1 MEVVHQTRDLFLL
14 WGWVKTYYYHIL
26 GEELSINQLYFRV
39 PSGHQGFDPQP
50 CGLHRPC
57 CFSPWC
63 RNSPHLAPPPSPR
76 AWVRLSAAR
85 PWWVSSLVAGKSRNP
100 GFFMVN
106 LPPPGFPW
114 FFHLNGWPYL
124 LEIRYPQIARLN
136 LLGTVVKFSQ
146 NCLWLHVHCKRGKVA
161 HFSRWL

>member
-100 GFFMVN
+100 GFFMVKKGKIKDN
-106 LPPPGFPW
+106 HRQWWVL
-114 FFHLNGWPYL
+114 
-124 LEIRYPQIARLN
+124 
-136 LLGTVVKFSQ
+136 
-146 NCLWLHVHCKRGKVA
+146 VHCNVWLLQGRCLITMGYHRGIKGV
-161 HFSRWL
+161 LQD